1 VLATLCKPLQREDAF
16 FGVSYVV
23 FSADR
28 FLVLCREFTH
38 DLIVKDLNQIVS
50 KENIKLTE
58 RHLHTI
64 EVYLVCSSWSY
75 SA

>member
-1 VLATLCKPLQREDAF
+1 MCLLHY
-16 FGVSYVV
+16 VSPYSVKTP
-23 FSADR
+23 FSA
-28 FLVLCREFTH
+28 LVMLFSQLIASWCYAGNLH